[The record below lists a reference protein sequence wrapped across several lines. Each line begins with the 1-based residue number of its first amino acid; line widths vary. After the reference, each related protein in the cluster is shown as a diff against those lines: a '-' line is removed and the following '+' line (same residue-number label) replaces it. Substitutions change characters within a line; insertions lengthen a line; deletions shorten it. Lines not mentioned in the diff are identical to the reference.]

1 MTTSSADATTRVSAV
16 DHLLDNLAERL
27 GAGRWVVCWRDR
39 TDWQARSSSP
49 SLRDDVLLRHAGDIA
64 SGIGPRVA
72 HLQVQSLGDPG
83 ARLAAA
89 GVERVAVLRAGEA
102 AVAYL
107 EDPDPEAADAFEA
120 DPGAIADLDLSGML
134 LAERLARDLAALAD
148 WVPALAEVAAGRET
162 PAGATA
168 RLGELAGSD
177 LVLDDATSIEA
188 RPGVAREPS
197 RELLRA
203 ASSLLAVAT
212 AGTQDAGQSRRDAL
226 LRERAR
232 IGSVIHEGITQV
244 LTNVAI
250 QLEVLDHVLDDPEQ
264 ARSMI
269 HASREAVL
277 EALDSLRSIIFDL
290 TPPSEEWGDLVAG
303 LERFVADFSAQWGV
317 TVALDVVGE
326 AREVD
331 AEVTSLAFAFV
342 QEGLTNARKHA
353 QTDAAT
359 VRLAFTPRRLAVEIA
374 DDGVGID
381 PQAHEERS
389 LRQHQGLKIME
400 SRVRLMDGTFLLE
413 SAPGGGTRL
422 RMEIPA

>member
-1 MTTSSADATTRVSAV
+1 
-16 DHLLDNLAERL
+16 
-27 GAGRWVVCWRDR
+27 
-39 TDWQARSSSP
+39 
-49 SLRDDVLLRHAGDIA
+49 
-64 SGIGPRVA
+64 
-72 HLQVQSLGDPG
+72 
-83 ARLAAA
+83 
-89 GVERVAVLRAGEA
+89 
-102 AVAYL
+102 YL
-107 EDPDPEAADAFEA
+107 EDPDPAAADAFEA
-120 DPGAIADLDLSGML
+120 DPGGIADLDLAGML

-148 WVPALAEVAAGRET
+148 WVPAIAEVAAGRET

-188 RPGVAREPS
+188 RPGATRQPS

-212 AGTQDAGQSRRDAL
+212 TGTQDAGQSRRDAL

-269 HASREAVL
+269 HTSREAVL

-290 TPPSEEWGDLVAG
+290 TPPSEEWSDLVGG

-317 TVALDVVGE
+317 SVALDVAGE
-326 AREVD
+326 SREVD

-359 VRLAFTPRRLAVEIA
+359 VRLAFTPTRLSVEVV

-381 PQAHEERS
+381 PQEHEERS

-400 SRVRLMDGTFLLE
+400 SRVRLMDGAFLLE

>member
-1 MTTSSADATTRVSAV
+1 MTASSTDATSRVSAV
-16 DHLLDNLAERL
+16 DHLLDRLAERL
-27 GAGRWVVCWRDR
+27 GAERWVVCWRDR
-39 TDWQARSSSP
+39 VAWQVRSSSP
-49 SLRDDVLLRHAGDIA
+49 SLADDVLVRHAGDIA
-64 SGIGPRVA
+64 SGVGPRVA
-72 HLQVQSLGDPG
+72 HLQVASLGDPG

-89 GVERVAVLRAGEA
+89 GVERVSVLRAGEA

-107 EDPDPEAADAFEA
+107 EDPDPDAADAFEA
-120 DPGAIADLDLSGML
+120 DPGGLADLDIAGML
-134 LAERLARDLAALAD
+134 LAERLARDLSALAD
-148 WVPALAEVAAGRET
+148 WVPALEDVAAGRET
-162 PAGATA
+162 PAAATA
-168 RLGELAGSD
+168 RLGELAECD
-177 LVLDDATSIEA
+177 LVLDDATTVEA
-188 RPGVAREPS
+188 RPGAPRRPS

-212 AGTQDAGQSRRDAL
+212 AGTRDAGQSRRDAL

-269 HASREAVL
+269 RTSREAVL

-290 TPPSEEWGDLVAG
+290 TPTSEEWSDLVGG
-303 LERFVADFSAQWGV
+303 LERFVADFSAQWGLS
-317 TVALDVVGE
+317 VALDVSGE
-326 AREVD
+326 PREVD

-353 QTDAAT
+353 KTEAAT
-359 VRLAFTPRRLAVEIA
+359 VRLAFAQGRLAVEIA
-374 DDGVGID
+374 DDGIGID

-400 SRVRLMDGTFLLE
+400 SRVRLMDGTFQLE
-413 SAPGGGTRL
+413 SVPGGGTNV